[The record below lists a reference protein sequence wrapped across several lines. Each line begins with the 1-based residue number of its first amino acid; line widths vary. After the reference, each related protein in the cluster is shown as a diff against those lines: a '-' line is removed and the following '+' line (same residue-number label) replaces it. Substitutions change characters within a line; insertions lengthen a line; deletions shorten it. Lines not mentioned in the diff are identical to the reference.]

1 MSLISY
7 VQESNGEKSKHTQ
20 ERLFTPRLMN
30 CHDSLKRVQKIN
42 CINFMGFLLS
52 ITIDGFPQR
61 EVESKNEW
69 MVRKTKI
76 HKGLVIEIMEVIQE
90 DISVHKRNS
99 NWGFAFVEMIKKYS
113 P

>member
-1 MSLISY
+1 M
-7 VQESNGEKSKHTQ
+7 E
-20 ERLFTPRLMN
+20 
-30 CHDSLKRVQKIN
+30 
-42 CINFMGFLLS
+42 FLLS

-61 EVESKNEW
+61 EVFETKNEW

>member
-30 CHDSLKRVQKIN
+30 CHDSLKRVQKTN
-42 CINFMGFLLS
+42 SMEFLLS

-99 NWGFAFVEMIKKYS
+99 NWGFTFVEMIKKYS

>member
-76 HKGLVIEIMEVIQE
+76 HKGLVI
-90 DISVHKRNS
+90 
-99 NWGFAFVEMIKKYS
+99 
-113 P
+113 